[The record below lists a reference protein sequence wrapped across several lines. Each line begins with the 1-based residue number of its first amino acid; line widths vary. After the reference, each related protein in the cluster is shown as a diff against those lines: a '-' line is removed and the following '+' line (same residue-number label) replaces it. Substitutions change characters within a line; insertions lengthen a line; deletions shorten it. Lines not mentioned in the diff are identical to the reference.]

1 MATTKEVKSIME
13 RKTST
18 NGDMD
23 KKKGGYTTIKHL
35 LEKMAPE
42 IQKAL
47 PKHVDPDRIARIA
60 LTEVRKTPKLL
71 QCSQASLLGAIMT
84 SAQLGLEPGPTGQCY
99 LIPYYNK
106 KLGSYECQFQI
117 GYKGLLDLFYRAD
130 GSLNIDAHEVYEND
144 DFEYEYGLN
153 PVLRHKPSLKNR
165 GNPIAYYAV
174 AHLKDGGYSFTV
186 MSIEDV
192 EKIRKRAKATGFS
205 PWQTD
210 YDEMAKKT
218 VIKRLC
224 KYLPL
229 SIELQR
235 GISND
240 ETTKR
245 NIEQDMS
252 EVADETDWIDI
263 EVAQENQEE
272 QTEESK

>member
-13 RKTST
+13 RKTT
-18 NGDMD
+18 NTPD
-23 KKKGGYTTIKHL
+23 KKQGGYTTIKHL

-192 EKIRKRAKATGFS
+192 EKIRKRSKSTGFS

>member
-13 RKTST
+13 RKAT
-18 NGDMD
+18 NTPD
-23 KKKGGYTTIKHL
+23 KKQGGYTTIKHL

-106 KLGSYECQFQI
+106 KLNSYECQFQI

-192 EKIRKRAKATGFS
+192 EKIRKRSKSTGFS

-263 EVAQENQEE
+263 EVAQENKEE

>member
-13 RKTST
+13 RKTSV

-106 KLGSYECQFQI
+106 KLGSYDCQFQI

-192 EKIRKRAKATGFS
+192 EKIRKRSKSTGFS

>member
-13 RKTST
+13 RKTT
-18 NGDMD
+18 NTPD
-23 KKKGGYTTIKHL
+23 KKQGGYTTIKHL

-192 EKIRKRAKATGFS
+192 EKIRKRSKSTGFS

-272 QTEESK
+272 QTEGSE